1 MIDVSGPVGT
11 FLIALVTGSV
21 GTSIVRAMLS
31 RMSESRRIR
40 EGRETEASRLRTKI
54 DDARASMA
62 ALVVLAIRYGAPKA
76 DADGLL
82 PEWWHENVP
91 EARRAPH
98 PSPDSEE

>member
-1 MIDVSGPVGT
+1 MVDVTGPIGTFIIAVITGGVGTVLAKAMIDR
-11 FLIALVTGSV
+11 LN
-21 GTSIVRAMLS
+21 
-31 RMSESRRIR
+31 ESRSIR
-40 EGRETEASRLRTKI
+40 EGRETEAARLRTKI

-76 DADGLL
+76 DADRLL

-98 PSPDSEE
+98 SSPESEE

>member
-40 EGRETEASRLRTKI
+40 EGRETEAARLRTKI

-98 PSPDSEE
+98 SSPESEE

>member
-1 MIDVSGPVGT
+1 MIDVNGPVGT

-91 EARRAPH
+91 EARRDKH
-98 PSPDSEE
+98 PSADQDD